1 MDDTTVHEPLRL
13 LGFDEGGIRWLVKTF
28 SMSMLREW
36 TDIALAAK
44 ERFTPSFFK
53 KSPQAWLVDNLKSA
67 AAGRRTPPDWWHQLR
82 REETR
87 AQAKARGTVKLP
99 VADNLVVP
107 ESSRQAYENIVTD
120 MFSLFMANGQ
130 PEGAARANA
139 EKFAQECT
147 NRGDTGLADPLLRLL
162 KS

>member
-1 MDDTTVHEPLRL
+1 MGDTTVHEPLRL

-44 ERFTPSFFK
+44 ERFTLSFFK

-67 AAGRRTPPDWWHQLR
+67 AAGRRTPPDWWDQLR
-82 REETR
+82 REESR
-87 AQAKARGTVKLP
+87 ALAKARSAVKLP
-99 VADNLVVP
+99 VGDTPDVP
-107 ESSRQAYENIVTD
+107 ENSRDAYEKVTAD
-120 MFSLFMANGQ
+120 MFSIFMANGQ
-130 PEGAARANA
+130 PEGVARANA

-147 NRGDTGLADPLLRLL
+147 NRGDTGLAEPLLRLL